1 MARLPGG
8 GWFVVAYDGAKILQ
22 SAKPVRLAAGG
33 MLFCDEKWAKGFLGQ
48 DGNRLAAGRSLLQ
61 GLASTPRRRGVPFT
75 CVCRRGL
82 RSMSGHPAYAWGNP
96 PTLRRSSFPQRALR
110 PAGGPIPKRTW
121 GCAPRPPNASEP
133 PARKAKGR
141 LPGAGLDDAYKVPQ
155 AHFYVEI
162 VDRVPLP
169 RCGEGGRGCGAE
181 RRQWR
186 MQRGGAPV
194 AVEKIEQASSAKI
207 FSGTARRQGLRFAE
221 E

>member
-1 MARLPGG
+1 M
-8 GWFVVAYDGAKILQ
+8 Q
-22 SAKPVRLAAGG
+22 SAKPVRLTAGG

-75 CVCRRGL
+75 RVRRRGL
-82 RSMSGHPAYAWGNP
+82 RSMSGRYPYGLGNP

-110 PAGGPIPKRTW
+110 PAGGPIPKHTW

-169 RCGEGGRGCGAE
+169 RCGKGGRGKGQMLPQATFGAHLC
-181 RRQWR
+181 
-186 MQRGGAPV
+186 
-194 AVEKIEQASSAKI
+194 AVRICFSRLLREKQHS
-207 FSGTARRQGLRFAE
+207 
-221 E
+221 